1 MNKNIIN
8 IAIFAAGALAGSAA
22 TWLVLRKKYEERER
36 KEIEEIK
43 AALLPKKNIDETT
56 DEEQESAEHSKP
68 DIPDPRKSEFTSN
81 DDETD
86 EEVGDMRKRYEKF
99 VQLTDYNKIFDDE
112 EVAPVEEDL
121 PKVIPPEEFGDIEDY
136 DQISLTYYADGYLA
150 DDFNNY
156 EVMEDIDAHVG
167 KESLKT
173 FGRYEE
179 DSVYVRNDNEQTYY
193 EILRSDRL
201 FVEVVRRS
209 QPEN

>member
-1 MNKNIIN
+1 MNKNIVN
-8 IAIFAAGALAGSAA
+8 IAIFAAGALLGSVA

-56 DEEQESAEHSKP
+56 DEEQESAERSKP
-68 DIPDPRKSEFTSN
+68 DIPDPRKSELTSN

-179 DSVYVRNDNEQTYY
+179 DSVYIRNDNEQTYY

-201 FVEVVRRS
+201 FVEVVRRG

>member
-8 IAIFAAGALAGSAA
+8 IAIFAAGALVGSVA

-43 AALLPKKNIDETT
+43 TALFPKANVDKTE
-56 DEEQESAEHSKP
+56 EVEQEPIERSKP
-68 DIPDPRKSEFTSN
+68 DIPDPRQAELTSN

-86 EEVGDMRKRYEKF
+86 EEVGDMKRRYEKF

-121 PKVIPPEEFGDIEDY
+121 PKVIPPEEFGDIEGY
-136 DQISLTYYADGYLA
+136 DQISLIYYADGYLA

>member
-1 MNKNIIN
+1 MNKNIVN
-8 IAIFAAGALAGSAA
+8 IAIFAAGALLGSVA
-22 TWLVLRKKYEERER
+22 TWLVLRNKYEERER

-43 AALLPKKNIDETT
+43 AALFPEKNVDTE
-56 DEEQESAEHSKP
+56 EVEQEPAECSKP
-68 DIPDPRKSEFTSN
+68 DIPDPRQAELTSN

-86 EEVGDMRKRYEKF
+86 EEVGDMKKRYDKF

-112 EVAPVEEDL
+112 EVTPVEEDL
-121 PKVIPPEEFGDIEDY
+121 PKIIPPEEFGEIEDY

-179 DSVYVRNDNEQTYY
+179 DSVYVRNDNEQKYY

>member
-8 IAIFAAGALAGSAA
+8 IAIFAAGALVGSAA

-43 AALLPKKNIDETT
+43 AALLPKKNIYETT
-56 DEEQESAEHSKP
+56 DEEQDPEEHSKP
-68 DIPDPRKSEFTSN
+68 DIPDPRQAELTSN

-86 EEVGDMRKRYEKF
+86 EEVGDMKRRYEKF

-112 EVAPVEEDL
+112 EVTPVEEDL

-179 DSVYVRNDNEQTYY
+179 DSVYIRNDNEQTYY

>member
-43 AALLPKKNIDETT
+43 AALLPKKNIDE
-56 DEEQESAEHSKP
+56 EQESAERPKP
-68 DIPDPRKSEFTSN
+68 DIPDPRQAELTSN

-86 EEVGDMRKRYEKF
+86 EEVGDMKRRYEKF

-201 FVEVVRRS
+201 FVEVVRRG

>member
-8 IAIFAAGALAGSAA
+8 IAIFAAGALVGSAA

-36 KEIEEIK
+36 KEIEELK
-43 AALLPKKNIDETT
+43 AALSPKKNVDKTT
-56 DEEQESAEHSKP
+56 DAEQEPVERSKP
-68 DIPDPRKSEFTSN
+68 DIPDPRQAELTSN

-99 VQLTDYNKIFDDE
+99 VQLTDYNKIFDEE

-121 PKVIPPEEFGDIEDY
+121 PKVIPPEEFGEIEDY

-167 KESLKT
+167 KES
-173 FGRYEE
+173 
-179 DSVYVRNDNEQTYY
+179 DNEQTYY

>member
-56 DEEQESAEHSKP
+56 DEEQESVERSKP
-68 DIPDPRKSEFTSN
+68 DIPDPRKSELTSN

-86 EEVGDMRKRYEKF
+86 EEVGDMRKRYEKL

-201 FVEVVRRS
+201 FVEVVRRG

>member
-1 MNKNIIN
+1 MNKNIVN
-8 IAIFAAGALAGSAA
+8 IAIFAAGALLGSVA

-56 DEEQESAEHSKP
+56 DEEQESAERPKR
-68 DIPDPRKSEFTSN
+68 DIPDPRKSELTSN

-99 VQLTDYNKIFDDE
+99 FQLTDYNKIFDDE

-179 DSVYVRNDNEQTYY
+179 DSVYIRNDNEQTYY

-201 FVEVVRRS
+201 FVEVVRRG

>member
-56 DEEQESAEHSKP
+56 DEEQESVERSKP
-68 DIPDPRKSEFTSN
+68 DIPDPRKSELTSN

-86 EEVGDMRKRYEKF
+86 EEVGGMRKRYEKF

-112 EVAPVEEDL
+112 EVTPVEEDL

>member
-1 MNKNIIN
+1 M
-8 IAIFAAGALAGSAA
+8 
-22 TWLVLRKKYEERER
+22 T
-36 KEIEEIK
+36 
-43 AALLPKKNIDETT
+43 
-56 DEEQESAEHSKP
+56 
-68 DIPDPRKSEFTSN
+68 
-81 DDETD
+81 
-86 EEVGDMRKRYEKF
+86 
-99 VQLTDYNKIFDDE
+99 
-112 EVAPVEEDL
+112 PVEEDL

-179 DSVYVRNDNEQTYY
+179 DSVYIRNDNEQTYY

-201 FVEVVRRS
+201 FVEVVRRG